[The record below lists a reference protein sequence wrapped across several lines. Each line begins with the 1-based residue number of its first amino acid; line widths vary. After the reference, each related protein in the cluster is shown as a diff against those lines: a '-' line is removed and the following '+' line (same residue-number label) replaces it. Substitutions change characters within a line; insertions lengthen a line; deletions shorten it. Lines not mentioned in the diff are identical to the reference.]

1 VDPWLFPSV
10 DSISSA
16 LVSNLYRTA
25 NGGFD
30 VQVDDHADRTLVEW
44 CTVSAKEETKLSKTA
59 KP

>member
-1 VDPWLFPSV
+1 MDPWLFPSV

-30 VQVDDHADRTLVEW
+30 VHVDDNADSTLLEW
-44 CTVSAKEETKLSKTA
+44 YTVSAKEEIKVSKTA